1 MNAAVCRKYLK
12 NEYSP
17 FKSYAN
23 GVSCQFVPFDNCWGI
38 KVYNNKQV
46 RDYNYEWQSKAAEVV
61 MGPDVGS
68 KFQFT
73 YEFHGVKTTAY
84 CFISEKVQPLVD
96 NAEIHPDKYFSMLAN
111 ADMEYGEMIDEF
123 CDLLEEQIGFY
134 MRDRHCGNFGIK
146 SDGTLV
152 CIDFGN
158 D

>member
-23 GVSCQFVPFDNCWGI
+23 GVACQFVPFDDCWGI
-38 KVYNNKQV
+38 KVYSDKRT
-46 RDYNYEWQSKAAEVV
+46 RDENYDWQCKAAEIG

-68 KFQFT
+68 KFQFM
-73 YEFHGVKTTAY
+73 YEFHGRKTTAY
-84 CFISEKVQPLVD
+84 CFISERVKPLVD
-96 NAEIHPDKYFSMLAN
+96 NAELEQNEYFRMLDQ
-111 ADMEYGEMIDEF
+111 ADEEYGEIVEEF